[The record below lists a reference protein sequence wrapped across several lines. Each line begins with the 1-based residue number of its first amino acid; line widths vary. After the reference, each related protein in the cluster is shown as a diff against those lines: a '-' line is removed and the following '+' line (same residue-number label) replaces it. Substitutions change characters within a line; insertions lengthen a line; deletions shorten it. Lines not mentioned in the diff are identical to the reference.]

1 MAGACLPLVSRA
13 VGPQAEAASRAH
25 PLPGPRRVPRET
37 GAAPVAPQAGT
48 RHMRCPMRRKP
59 VAAIVA
65 SLAAHA
71 GGLAL
76 ATAAFLA
83 NPMQPPRGGEE
94 AIAVELVSAGD
105 IDLSGMTQSL
115 PPSPREATEPVPES
129 EVPAETMTTTQ
140 VEPAETKLAALDLV
154 KFDLPA
160 PDDIRP
166 VIAPAPPVTETPPVE
181 TPPPDVLA
189 TLPAPDLAIEAP
201 EFPAAP
207 VTVETPRAQ
216 PAESAPQKPVERKP
230 ATARPVAA
238 KPVSR
243 PPAPAAARSQAA
255 PAPSSRGGSGGTTQ
269 SAGTA
274 EIASYR
280 ARILAHLAR
289 HKTYPTAARSA
300 GIEGRTIVSFTVTRD
315 GNVTGVALAGAS
327 GSALLDEATLAMVR
341 RALPFPPMPEGAP
354 STLTIVTAIRFDLR

>member
-1 MAGACLPLVSRA
+1 
-13 VGPQAEAASRAH
+13 
-25 PLPGPRRVPRET
+25 
-37 GAAPVAPQAGT
+37 
-48 RHMRCPMRRKP
+48 MRRKP

-129 EVPAETMTTTQ
+129 VPPTEAPPTTQ
-140 VEPAETKLAALDLV
+140 VEHEAKPTELAALDLMTL
-154 KFDLPA
+154 DLPV
-160 PDDIRP
+160 PDGIRP
-166 VIAPAPPVTETPPVE
+166 VIEPAAPVAEAPPTRTPPL
-181 TPPPDVLA
+181 DVFA
-189 TLPAPDLAIEAP
+189 AIPAPDLAIETPAFP
-201 EFPAAP
+201 TPPVAVPVEPVPPKPVAREPAA
-207 VTVETPRAQ
+207 TR
-216 PAESAPQKPVERKP
+216 PAP
-230 ATARPVAA
+230 TRPVAA
-238 KPVSR
+238 KPVLR
-243 PPAPAAARSQAA
+243 PPAQAVARSQAA
-255 PAPSSRGGSGGTTQ
+255 PSQSSTRGGSGGATQ